1 MRGWRSCF
9 VMPSLVMTS
18 FLQQLPLHKFK
29 LTCPP
34 HLCKICATLIQDIQV
49 YNNQRLLVFMSQAF
63 LASNYLL
70 LVNQDKMSPMK
81 KYEEQESR
89 ALMMMINALGYELAS
104 LRRFKGLLQLGTAA
118 REFLFFSEAFE
129 AASPS

>member
-1 MRGWRSCF
+1 
-9 VMPSLVMTS
+9 
-18 FLQQLPLHKFK
+18 
-29 LTCPP
+29 
-34 HLCKICATLIQDIQV
+34 
-49 YNNQRLLVFMSQAF
+49 MSQAF